1 MKNYGAYIK
10 LDSLLNLTYVPFR
23 AADPLKADDYP
34 IFPGNLK
41 LARNVLR
48 IK

>member
-10 LDSLLNLTYVPFR
+10 LDSHLNLTYVPFR
-23 AADPLKADDYP
+23 AADPLKSDEYP
-34 IFPGNLK
+34 IFPNDLK
-41 LARNVLR
+41 LSRNVLR

>member
-10 LDSLLNLTYVPFR
+10 LDSQLNINYVPFR
-23 AADPLKADDYP
+23 AADLSKVDDYP
-34 IFPGNLK
+34 VFPGNLN
-41 LARNVLR
+41 LTRNVRR